1 MGRTFYSSDSTPM
14 VCKPL
19 NESTLTYVTKVYNLL
34 AESSSS
40 LCLRANLTRALLGTF
55 RTPLDHTNL
64 LRETSIRTSGVPII
78 DSANFLISR
87 MALGALFLNCNPW
100 ILLCRLMVYSRVTT
114 SFMGDFADFLSD
126 FVFAI
131 LVRGFH
137 SGRVINFTSKT
148 KWRRQNLTRNL

>member
-19 NESTLTYVTKVYNLL
+19 NESTLTYVTKVY
-34 AESSSS
+34 
-40 LCLRANLTRALLGTF
+40 
-55 RTPLDHTNL
+55 NL

-131 LVRGFH
+131 L
-137 SGRVINFTSKT
+137 S
-148 KWRRQNLTRNL
+148 L